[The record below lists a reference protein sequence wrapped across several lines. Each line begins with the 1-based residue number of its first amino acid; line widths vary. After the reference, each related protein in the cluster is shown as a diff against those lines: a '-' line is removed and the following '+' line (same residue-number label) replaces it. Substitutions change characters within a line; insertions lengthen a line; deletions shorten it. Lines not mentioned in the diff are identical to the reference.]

1 MNSPWIVEGADI
13 FNGLPTLCPMAHTS
27 HQIAKATDILLL
39 LLNKTAE
46 SSTWCKVVVTT
57 EEEISLILYT
67 KAVLAQSGISF
78 PLTHGASLQLGSKWP
93 LTQAGTRHPGISTTE
108 RDLPPA

>member
-1 MNSPWIVEGADI
+1 
-13 FNGLPTLCPMAHTS
+13 MAHTS

-67 KAVLAQSGISF
+67 KAVLA
-78 PLTHGASLQLGSKWP
+78 
-93 LTQAGTRHPGISTTE
+93 
-108 RDLPPA
+108 

>member
-1 MNSPWIVEGADI
+1 MDSRRSRYIQWP
-13 FNGLPTLCPMAHTS
+13 S
-27 HQIAKATDILLL
+27 HVMPHGTHKPSDCKNILLL

-67 KAVLAQSGISF
+67 KAILA
-78 PLTHGASLQLGSKWP
+78 
-93 LTQAGTRHPGISTTE
+93 
-108 RDLPPA
+108 